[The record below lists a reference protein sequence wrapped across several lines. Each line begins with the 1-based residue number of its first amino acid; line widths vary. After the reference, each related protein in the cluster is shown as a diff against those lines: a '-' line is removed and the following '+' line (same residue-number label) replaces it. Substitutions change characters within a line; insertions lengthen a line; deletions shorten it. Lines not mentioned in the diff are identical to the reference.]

1 MQGRNTKDT
10 YILISVLSITGLQLR
25 SNNNIQEKIELSST
39 TGTSLNLIDTY
50 KSTPK

>member
-1 MQGRNTKDT
+1 MHARQKPKR

-25 SNNNIQEKIELSST
+25 SNNNIQEQIEL
-39 TGTSLNLIDTY
+39 GASLNLIDTN